1 MTRKYISRQIENI
14 IAEAADHFPV
24 TVVTGP
30 RQTGKSTLIKHCF
43 PHHQYVTLDNPL
55 IRKTCKE
62 DPALFLENYPPPTII
77 DEIQYAPELLPYI
90 KIAVDEDRSK
100 TGQFLLTGSQ
110 IFPLMKGLSESLA
123 GRVAIFELQGF
134 SLEEYNEKEQD
145 IVSLFSR
152 IFLGSFPDPLV
163 HNVNRNIFYSS
174 YLQTYPERDIRQVE
188 NVQDLSIFHN
198 LLELLA
204 ARTGSLLNQSSLSK
218 ELGISQTTVNR
229 WISLLESSRIIYL
242 LRPYTKNI
250 NKRVIKS
257 PKIYFFDTGLISF
270 LLKYPDSKTL
280 SMGPLNGS
288 IFKNFVIS
296 ELLKKRMNRNI
307 LSELYFY
314 RDSNGNEIDLVID
327 QGFKKILCEIKI
339 SKAIKPRHY
348 NQLLNQKDLFE
359 NPSLF
364 LISAQNGTLNLTR
377 DVINIPAWKAASLI
391 GG

>member
-1 MTRKYISRQIENI
+1 M
-14 IAEAADHFPV
+14 

-90 KIAVDEDRSK
+90 KIAADENRSK

-110 IFPLMKGLSESLA
+110 IFPLMKGLSESLT

-152 IFLGSFPDPLV
+152 IFLSSFPDPLV

-174 YLQTYPERDIRQVE
+174 YLQTYLERDIRQVE

-204 ARTGSLLNQSSLSK
+204 AGTGSLLNQSSLSK

-288 IFKNFVIS
+288 IFENFVIS
-296 ELLKKRMNRNI
+296 ELLKKRMNRHI

-364 LISAQNGTLNLTR
+364 LISAQKETLNLTR
-377 DVINIPAWKAASLI
+377 DVINIPAWKAASLM